1 MFLFRT
7 SEQRLSIDQA
17 HTRTSG
23 DRPEAVLLDV
33 REAPEWKAG
42 HAPGAVHAPLTALVA
57 GAALPAAAQGRPLV
71 VICRSGQRSQRAAK
85 LLAERG
91 ADARDVK
98 GGMNAW
104 VAAGHPIVDERG
116 NSGSIA

>member
-1 MFLFRT
+1 MFLFNR
-7 SEQRLSIDQA
+7 SAPRLSVDEA
-17 HTRTSG
+17 RNRTG
-23 DRPEAVLLDV
+23 GERPEAVLLDV
-33 REAPEWKAG
+33 REKTEWQAG
-42 HAPGAVHAPLTALVA
+42 HAPEAVHAPLTGLAA

-91 ADARDVK
+91 ADAVDVK

-104 VAAGHPIVDERG
+104 AAAGFPVIDERG